1 MKMLKIAAALS
12 FFALTSVANAAVTF
26 DNVSGTGF
34 VGKGDVQLAFGWNN
48 SQLQERASGVSFGYF
63 VSTAYEAVCV
73 WTTGEGRRGEK
84 THRVTHKGVYSLS
97 NSINVDTRVRNQITG
112 FFLTGYP
119 NAGTADTGAAPVAGA
134 PCPGNEGHDGVWEN
148 VSVSEQADGLVVT
161 YGTKS
166 VDLSY

>member
-12 FFALTSVANAAVTF
+12 FFAVASVANAAVTF
-26 DNVSGTGF
+26 DNVSGNGF

-63 VSTAYEAVCV
+63 VSTTYAAVCT
-73 WTTGEGRRGEK
+73 WTTGEGHKGEK
-84 THRVTHKGVYSLS
+84 THDVTHKGIYSLA
-97 NSINVDTRVRNQITG
+97 NSINVDMRVRNQITG
-112 FFLTGYP
+112 FFLTGYS
-119 NAGTADTGAAPVAGA
+119 NGDAADIGAAPAVGDA
-134 PCPGNEGHDGVWEN
+134 CPGNQGHDGVWTA
-148 VSVSEQADGLVVT
+148 VTLSGQADGLVVT